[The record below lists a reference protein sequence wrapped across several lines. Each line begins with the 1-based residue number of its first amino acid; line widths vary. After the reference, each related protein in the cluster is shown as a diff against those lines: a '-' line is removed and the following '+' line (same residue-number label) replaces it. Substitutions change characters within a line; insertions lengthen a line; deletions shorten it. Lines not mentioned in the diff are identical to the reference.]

1 MAKMRTFTFTD
12 GDKVETREAVSYKK
26 AVRSF
31 QSGTQSGFVRVE
43 WEAKKGDIYEMLQPL
58 PIGRKV
64 RQAAVAEKKRGALK
78 AKMGA

>member
-31 QSGTQSGFVRVE
+31 QSGTQSRFVRVE

-64 RQAAVAEKKRGALK
+64 RQAAAAEKKRALLK
-78 AKMGA
+78 AKAGA

>member
-31 QSGTQSGFVRVE
+31 QSGTESKFVTVE

-64 RQAAVAEKKRGALK
+64 RQAMAAEKKRAALK
-78 AKMGA
+78 AKLGK